1 MLIVEEISQA
11 RQAVLDARW
20 RRETVGLVPTM
31 GALHEGHLS
40 LVRASRQR
48 CNVTVVTIFV
58 NPKQFGPNEDLDA
71 YPRPLGKDL
80 EACRAEGVDV
90 VFVPSAEE
98 MYPPESSTDVHVA
111 RVSEGLCGAH
121 RPGHFD
127 GVTTVVLK
135 LFNILP
141 ADVAFFGEKDYQQL
155 MVIKRMVRDLDVPI
169 DVVGCPIIREP
180 DGLAM
185 SSRNV
190 YLSDEEREQAKC
202 LSWSLFDA
210 VRRVKSGARICAELT
225 RRIRQQIEMA
235 GPSTI
240 DYIEV
245 VDAETL
251 EPLATV
257 DRPARICLAVRIG
270 PARLIDNIGVDP
282 SVEAG

>member
-1 MLIVEEISQA
+1 MLIVEEIPQA
-11 RQAVLDARW
+11 REAVLEAKW

-40 LVRASRQR
+40 LIRASRQR

-71 YPRPLGKDL
+71 YPRPLEKDL
-80 EACRAEGVDV
+80 EACRTEGVDI
-90 VFVPSAEE
+90 VFVPSVEE
-98 MYPPESSTDVHVA
+98 MYPPDSSTDVHVA

-121 RPGHFD
+121 RPAHFD

-169 DVVGCPIIREP
+169 EIVGCPIIREP

-190 YLSDEEREQAKC
+190 YLSDEERERARC
-202 LSWSLFDA
+202 LSRSLFDA
-210 VRRVKSGARICAELT
+210 VRRVQSGERTCAELT
-225 RRIRQQIEMA
+225 RRIRQQIETA

-240 DYIEV
+240 EYIEI

-270 PARLIDNIGVDP
+270 QARLIDNIGVDP
-282 SVEAG
+282 SAQAG

>member
-1 MLIVEEISQA
+1 M
-11 RQAVLDARW
+11 DAKW

-40 LVRASRQR
+40 LIRASRQR

-71 YPRPLGKDL
+71 YPRPLEKDL

-90 VFVPSAEE
+90 VFVPSVEK
-98 MYPPESSTDVHVA
+98 MYPPDSSTDVHVA

-169 DVVGCPIIREP
+169 EIVGCPIVREP

-190 YLSDEEREQAKC
+190 YLSEEERKQAGC
-202 LSWSLFDA
+202 LSRSLFDA
-210 VRRVKSGARICAELT
+210 VRHVRSGERNCAELT

-240 DYIEV
+240 DYIEI

-257 DRPARICLAVRIG
+257 DRLARICLAVRIG

-282 SVEAG
+282 SAEAG

>member
-1 MLIVEEISQA
+1 MLIVEEIPQA
-11 RQAVLDARW
+11 REAVLEARW

-40 LVRASRQR
+40 LIRASRQR

-71 YPRPLGKDL
+71 YPRPLEKDL
-80 EACRAEGVDV
+80 EACRTEGVDI
-90 VFVPSAEE
+90 VFVPSVEE
-98 MYPPESSTDVHVA
+98 MYPPDSSTDVHVA

-121 RPGHFD
+121 RPAHFD

-169 DVVGCPIIREP
+169 EIVGCPIVREP

-190 YLSDEEREQAKC
+190 YLSDEERERARC
-202 LSWSLFDA
+202 LSRSLFDA
-210 VRRVKSGARICAELT
+210 VRRVQSGERTCAELT
-225 RRIRQQIEMA
+225 RRIRQQIETA

-240 DYIEV
+240 EYIEI

-270 PARLIDNIGVDP
+270 QARLIDNIGVDP
-282 SVEAG
+282 SAQAG